1 MGCFFLDKTYL
12 IFGTGTTGR
21 AGCLFCEKH
30 KLNYFVADD
39 KENNLRNLQIDCI
52 NIDENKKLYIYNEE
66 VLKEKKID
74 FLLLSPSIHSQID
87 KHQIVVLAEKLG
99 IEIIA
104 DVDLFYS
111 YLQEY
116 NKMHNTNK
124 KLIGITGTNGK
135 STTTALTAFLLNK
148 CNTKAIDC
156 GNIAGSDISKNPLC
170 IDVEKYDYF
179 VVEMSSYNL
188 FLMKY
193 AKFFVGILLNITEDH
208 LAYHGTMENYSN
220 AKKKL
225 LENSEQKVICIDD
238 NYTKS
243 ISTELQCVKIST
255 NGEENADFYWQDG
268 VFYHQDDVIF
278 EGTFENLIGK
288 HNIENIFSA
297 VVCVKNVLEKDGF
310 NIELDDIFEKVKDFQ
325 GLKHRIQFIK
335 IVNNIAFY
343 NDSKGTNADSTQKA
357 LQSFVNTDIY
367 LIAGGQRK
375 TAGFL
380 FLKNDL
386 HNVKC
391 VFLIGE
397 AIESFAKELTDLQVK
412 YVKCQTMDN
421 AVKQAYKKALDDKNN
436 TASDCKKVILL
447 SPLCAS
453 WDQYKSYEDRGDDF
467 INIVNGLK

>member
-30 KLNYFVADD
+30 KLNYLVADD
-39 KENNLRNLQIDCI
+39 NENNLKNLQIDSI
-52 NIDENKKLYIYNEE
+52 IIDDNKKLYKYNEE
-66 VLKEKKID
+66 VLVEKKID
-74 FLLLSPSIHSQID
+74 FLLLSPSIHSQVD
-87 KHQIVVLAEKLG
+87 KHKIVVLAEKLG

-116 NKMHNTNK
+116 NKIHNTNK
-124 KLIGITGTNGK
+124 KLVGITGTNGK

-170 IDVEKYDYF
+170 IDIEKYDYF

-193 AKFFVGILLNITEDH
+193 AKFIAGILLNITEDH

-225 LENSEQKVICIDD
+225 LENGEQKVVCVDD

-255 NGEENADFYWQDG
+255 NGDNNADFYWQDG
-268 VFYHQDDVIF
+268 VFYHQDKVIF
-278 EGTFENLIGK
+278 DCTFPNLIGK

-297 VVCVKNVLEKDGF
+297 VLCVKNVLSKDSF
-310 NIELDDIFEKVKDFQ
+310 SVDFTDIFKKVKDFQ

-357 LQSFVNTDIY
+357 LQSFDKTDIY

-397 AIESFAKELTDLQVK
+397 ATESFALELDKLKVK
-412 YVKCQTMDN
+412 YVKCLTMDN
-421 AVKQAYKKALDDKNN
+421 AVKQAYKKALDDKNKITN
-436 TASDCKKVILL
+436 EVKKVVLL

-453 WDQYKSYEDRGDDF
+453 WDQYKSYEVRGDDF
-467 INIVNGLK
+467 INIVNSLK